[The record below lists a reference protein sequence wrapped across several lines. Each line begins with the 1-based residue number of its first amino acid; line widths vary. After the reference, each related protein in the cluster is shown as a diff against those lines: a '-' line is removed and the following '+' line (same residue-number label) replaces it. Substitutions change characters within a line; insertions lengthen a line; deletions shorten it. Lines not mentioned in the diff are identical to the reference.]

1 MVRALAQQLRP
12 LLVQLNSFASGQAFA
27 QYAVPAV
34 AAPQSGGLFGGKRVT
49 TPLSDPLAGVL
60 LPNVTSPKAPEL
72 KTGSVGDVKAA
83 ALDVSGPNTC
93 VALFVGGGSSIET
106 EATAGASKLLEY
118 MAFSATNARSSF
130 RVARELEKYGA
141 ASSCIAGRE
150 HIAYVVEGTCLQT
163 AEVTELLL
171 DAAVNQKLADWEVR
185 DMLAKVEEDLEEAY
199 ANPSVLAHELL
210 HKAAFSGGLSN
221 PLLPDPASL
230 HGLTGDVL
238 REYVASVFT
247 SGNMAVTAAGVP
259 LSQLQQVAGPMLQ
272 GIGSGAAPSAPA
284 SKYTGGF
291 LAALSPG
298 AEPTLAVAFEA
309 KGGLSDV
316 KATATAAVVKALLG
330 AGSREAVPYSGKGM
344 EGPLT
349 SVTPLVQMYKSTG
362 LIGLMGTTTSSSS
375 SAAAAADALTQKLQA
390 LTSANE
396 ASLAAAKQLAL
407 GGYQSA
413 ISAKAGVVQD
423 MGLQL
428 LSRGKFSAQEY
439 ASAVAGLT
447 AADVS
452 KYAIEL
458 VKSPLTL
465 VAVGGISSLPKYD
478 TVAGRLKA

>member
-1 MVRALAQQLRP
+1 MRALAQQLRP
-12 LLVQLNSFASGQAFA
+12 LLVQQLNSFANGQAFA
-27 QYAVPAV
+27 QFAVPAV
-34 AAPQSGGLFGGKRVT
+34 AVPQSGGLFGSKRVT
-49 TPLSDPLAGVL
+49 TPLSEPLPGVN
-60 LPNVTSPKAPEL
+60 LPNSVAPKAPEL
-72 KTGSVGDVKAA
+72 KTGTVGEVKAA

-93 VALFVGGGSSIET
+93 VALFVGGGASIET
-106 EATAGASKLLEY
+106 PETAGASKLLEY
-118 MAFSATNARSSF
+118 MAFSATKARSTF
-130 RVARELEKYGA
+130 RLTRELEKYGA

-171 DAAVNQKLADWEVR
+171 DAAVNQRLADWEVN

-199 ANPSVLAHELL
+199 SNPAVLAHELL
-210 HKAAFSGGLSN
+210 HRAAFSGGLSN
-221 PLLPDPASL
+221 PLLPDPANL
-230 HGLTGDVL
+230 YALDGEAL
-238 REYVASVFT
+238 REYVASAFT
-247 SGNMAVTAAGVP
+247 AGNIAVTAAGLS
-259 LSQLQQVAGPMLQ
+259 LSQLQQVAGPML
-272 GIGSGAAPSAPA
+272 SGLPSGPAPTSPA
-284 SKYTGGF
+284 STYTGGY
-291 LAALSPG
+291 LAAISPG
-298 AEPTLAVAFEA
+298 AEPTIAVAYEA
-309 KGGLSDV
+309 KGGLSDI

-330 AGSREAVPYSGKGM
+330 AGTREAVPYQHKDAD
-344 EGPLT
+344 GPLT

-362 LIGLMGTTTSSSS
+362 LVGVMGTTTSSSS
-375 SAAAAADALTQKLQA
+375 SAAAAADALTKKLQG
-390 LTSANE
+390 LGSANE

-452 KYAIEL
+452 KYVGDL

-465 VAVGGISSLPKYD
+465 VAVGGLSNLPKYD